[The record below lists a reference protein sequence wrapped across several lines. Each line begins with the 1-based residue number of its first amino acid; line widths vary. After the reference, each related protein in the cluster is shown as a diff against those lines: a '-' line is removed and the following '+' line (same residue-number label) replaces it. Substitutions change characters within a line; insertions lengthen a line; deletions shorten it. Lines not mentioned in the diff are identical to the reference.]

1 MSLNLSKF
9 YAFLAFFIMIF
20 AGCATAK
27 NSALTAPFLFSF
39 VVIFCLGLNFTANYI
54 LSYRFFGITE

>member
-39 VVIFCLGLNFTANYI
+39 VVIFCLGLNFSPI
-54 LSYRFFGITE
+54 IS